1 MLISIRYVSFLLE
14 EVHSRNPS
22 NGELIS
28 VVSLNLN
35 FYFFSNKLLILQSF
49 FGYFPVG

>member
-1 MLISIRYVSFLLE
+1 MFINIRYVSIPLE

-22 NGELIS
+22 NDEIIS